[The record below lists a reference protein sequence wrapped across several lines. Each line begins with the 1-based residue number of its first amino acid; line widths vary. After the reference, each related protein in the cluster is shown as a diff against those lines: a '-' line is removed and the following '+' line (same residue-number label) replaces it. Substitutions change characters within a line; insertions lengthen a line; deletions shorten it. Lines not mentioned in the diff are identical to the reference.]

1 MQIRAILFDKDGT
14 LVDFNRTWGPAVQ
27 SVLKDLA
34 RGSEARQE
42 GRAWATQFANQICSR
57 HQAR

>member
-1 MQIRAILFDKDGT
+1 MRNVMQIRAILFDKDGT

-34 RGSEARQE
+34 HGSEARYRKLAGE
-42 GRAWATQFANQICSR
+42 RPR
-57 HQAR
+57 